1 VIDWCY
7 KKDYLQAAIHIIQKA
22 KCKVYS
28 CNNIMT
34 TQAANILQNSNPI
47 DSVVDYCLHFAEA
60 KELEPKLN
68 TRELIRERL
77 IDAMFDYSMSRLP
90 EASQTAMR
98 AYVDKVPSTE
108 RKEKFLISLGS
119 SLAVLI
125 RNISSQTPL
134 FISGM
139 GDKIDTFPIANLI
152 TTFANDFE
160 QNL

>member
-1 VIDWCY
+1 
-7 KKDYLQAAIHIIQKA
+7 
-22 KCKVYS
+22 
-28 CNNIMT
+28 MT

-90 EASQTAMR
+90 EASQAAMR
-98 AYVDKVPSTE
+98 AYVDKVPGTE

-139 GDKIDTFPIANLI
+139 GPKIDTFPIANLI

-160 QNL
+160 QNIKE

>member
-1 VIDWCY
+1 MYGILVNKY
-7 KKDYLQAAIHIIQKA
+7 
-22 KCKVYS
+22 
-28 CNNIMT
+28 MT
-34 TQAANILQNSNPI
+34 SPISNILQNINPI
-47 DSVVDYCLHFAEA
+47 DSIVDYCLHFAEA
-60 KELEPKLN
+60 KDLEPTMN

-77 IDAMFDYSMSRLP
+77 VNAMFDYSMSRLP
-90 EASQTAMR
+90 DASQVAMR
-98 AYVDKVPSTE
+98 AYVEKVKGTE

-139 GDKIDTFPIANLI
+139 DSKIDTYPIANLI

-160 QNL
+160 QTIKAE